1 MIDAECYHFIRF
13 LKVIRN
19 AEMSAACATTKNII
33 IVVRKYDEN
42 DCRKLLK
49 PFHLAHELWMQFD
62 LLVYHPPKIKHV
74 IHGCMDAEYWEY
86 NMLFDLIHFGNQ
98 AYNMLFDLIHFG
110 NLGV

>member
-49 PFHLAHELWMQFD
+49 PFHLAHELHMVQGGGGMN
-62 LLVYHPPKIKHV
+62 KAV
-74 IHGCMDAEYWEY
+74 INWTS
-86 NMLFDLIHFGNQ
+86 
-98 AYNMLFDLIHFG
+98 
-110 NLGV
+110 LGVALENKVEQAICTFDANFT

>member
-49 PFHLAHELWMQFD
+49 PFHLAHELWYKGGGGGNEQSGD
-62 LLVYHPPKIKHV
+62 KLDHPWSCVGKQSRTS
-74 IHGCMDAEYWEY
+74 
-86 NMLFDLIHFGNQ
+86 NMHI
-98 AYNMLFDLIHFG
+98 
-110 NLGV
+110 

>member
-49 PFHLAHELWMQFD
+49 PFHLAHELWYKGGGGM
-62 LLVYHPPKIKHV
+62 KKAV
-74 IHGCMDAEYWEY
+74 INWTS
-86 NMLFDLIHFGNQ
+86 
-98 AYNMLFDLIHFG
+98 
-110 NLGV
+110 LGVALENKVEQAMHMMQTLPD